1 MSSGCYIKKLRE
13 KVFFFTANA
22 FKVIAYSRNS
32 TWRHPDRVTPGTSR
46 TAYFHSRTF
55 YVATPY
61 KERKTAE
68 IHVL

>member
-1 MSSGCYIKKLRE
+1 MMSSSCYIKKLRE

-32 TWRHPDRVTPGTSR
+32 TWRHPDRVTPDFR
-46 TAYFHSRTF
+46 RAYFHRL
-55 YVATPY
+55 VRTPY
-61 KERKTAE
+61 IEVERKTAE